1 MKVVLIGFRATGKT
15 SVGKALAGR
24 LGLPFYDLDRLIE
37 ERAGRSISEIVAEE
51 GWPAFRRVEREMM
64 FEVASWPA
72 GVIALGGGAVMH
84 EDEMKLLKQNA
95 CVVWLKAPPEIIARR
110 LATDEKTLT
119 QRPSLT
125 GAGVLE
131 EIETLLT
138 KREPLYHRFADL
150 ELDSHQEDP
159 ETLAERISK
168 LLKRC
173 LCGRGE

>member
-15 SVGKALAGR
+15 SVGRALAKR
-24 LGLPFYDLDRLIE
+24 LGLPFYDLDELIQ
-37 ERAGRSISEIVAEE
+37 ERAGRDIHEIVARE
-51 GWPAFRRVEREMM
+51 GWPYFRRLERELLL
-64 FEVASWPA
+64 EVSSWPE

-95 CVVWLKAPPEIIARR
+95 CVVWLKSPAGIIAERIS
-110 LATDEKTLT
+110 ADEKTAS

-131 EIETLLT
+131 EIETLLS

-150 ELDSHQEDP
+150 EIDSSGKDP
-159 ETLAERISK
+159 ETLAEEIAGR
-168 LLKRC
+168 LKRC
-173 LCGRGE
+173 LCAAG